1 MPTPL
6 TSLQNIG
13 KKTKKHLN
21 EIGVFSKEDLEKI
34 GAVDAWIMMKTLRPH
49 KDICICAL
57 YALVGA
63 IEGLCW
69 YELPEDLKKIYKK
82 RADKYV
88 QELSSQDINKSH
100 TLFP

>member
-6 TSLQNIG
+6 INLENIG
-13 KKTKKHLN
+13 KKTEQHLN
-21 EIGVFSKEDLEKI
+21 EIGIFSKEDLEKV
-34 GAVDAWIMMKTLRPH
+34 GAVDAWIKMKTLRPR

-69 YELPEDLKKIYKK
+69 FELPEDLKEIYKK
-82 RADKYV
+82 EAGRM
-88 QELSSQDINKSH
+88 N
-100 TLFP
+100 